1 MTSKLNYPVHPTAKP
16 PNKHA
21 LSTCTQF
28 YKSHGFACTR
38 LPGKLIHPGILCMII
53 YKFLRC
59 GPWHLSY
66 IRMLC
71 FFVFVCTAIV
81 WSKTWLILPEISPW
95 TGRFYSL
102 LDPSYAKNNIPII
115 ASVSEHQPTAWSS
128 FYFDLQLLVF
138 MFPGMPCMYLY
149 VCLNIECAVFVYTC
163 AHTWLFTLHLE
174 MLQHLPGYILFF
186 FFIQLGFTFAS
197 ISLLTPTSSL
207 CYMELPVFTLQ
218 WVFVFVLLSTP
229 HLLSSSFHTY
239 TSALTYVWNEELT
252 QEIAH

>member
-16 PNKHA
+16 PNKHV

-53 YKFLRC
+53 YKNLRC

-149 VCLNIECAVFVYTC
+149 VCLNIECAMFTHV
-163 AHTWLFTLHLE
+163 HTLDCSL
-174 MLQHLPGYILFF
+174 YIWKCCNIYQSIYFF
-186 FFIQLGFTFAS
+186 FFFLQLGFTFAS

-218 WVFVFVLLSTP
+218 WVFTLCA
-229 HLLSSSFHTY
+229 Y
-239 TSALTYVWNEELT
+239 A
-252 QEIAH
+252 QQG